1 MTREKYSAFSAK
13 PTSWLSVSRDTLNPL
28 LNHEK
33 LKTRLNVIQHYKYIN
48 GVEMAHWPHFAMS
61 RFARHVYRFKFNYA
75 IKGFAAYVIYRDVA
89 EYRKM
94 KETSFVTI

>member
-1 MTREKYSAFSAK
+1 
-13 PTSWLSVSRDTLNPL
+13 
-28 LNHEK
+28 
-33 LKTRLNVIQHYKYIN
+33 
-48 GVEMAHWPHFAMS
+48 MAHWPHFAMS